1 MKKKYIFLILLMIII
16 TGCTT
21 LNQQGIDELLPTM
34 LNRKNNLYNVV
45 FDGYKYYV
53 PHGMKLE
60 NKEEYNATLLDEN
73 NQTYYFYVDAI
84 SFYNKEKLTYHTS
97 QDAYYSKELSY
108 QNKEGYLEIHQVGK
122 SDTYFIEY
130 MYNYGKIE
138 TYTTKEKINE
148 SIIEASTILSSLRFN
163 RTVLETI
170 IGNKVLNYKEET
182 YNVMKPKGNVSTES
196 YLDYEE
202 KYGTYE
208 GYSSKNSDE
217 DQIEI
222 KED

>member
-1 MKKKYIFLILLMIII
+1 MKRKYIFLILLMIII

-84 SFYNKEKLTYHTS
+84 SFYKKEKLTYHTS

-108 QNKEGYLEIHQVGK
+108 QNKEGYLEIHQIGK

-138 TYTTKEKINE
+138 TYTTKDKINE
-148 SIIEASTILSSLRFN
+148 SVIEASTILSSLRFN

-208 GYSSKNSDE
+208 GYSSKNNDE

>member
-1 MKKKYIFLILLMIII
+1 MKRKYIFLILLMIII

-108 QNKEGYLEIHQVGK
+108 QNKEGYLEIHQIGK

-138 TYTTKEKINE
+138 TYTTKDKINE
-148 SIIEASTILSSLRFN
+148 SVIEASTILSSLRFN

-208 GYSSKNSDE
+208 GYSSKNNDE

>member
-1 MKKKYIFLILLMIII
+1 MKRKYIFLILLMIII

-108 QNKEGYLEIHQVGK
+108 QNKEGYLEIHQIGK

-138 TYTTKEKINE
+138 TYTTKDKINE
-148 SIIEASTILSSLRFN
+148 SVIEASTILSSLRFN

-196 YLDYEE
+196 YLDYSATTPVCDAAE
-202 KYGTYE
+202 KACIAAMKQVT
-208 GYSSKNSDE
+208 S
-217 DQIEI
+217 I
-222 KED
+222 

>member
-1 MKKKYIFLILLMIII
+1 MKRKYIFLILLMIII

-97 QDAYYSKELSY
+97 QDAYYSKELFY
-108 QNKEGYLEIHQVGK
+108 QNKEGYLEINQIGK

-138 TYTTKEKINE
+138 TYTTKDKINE
-148 SIIEASTILSSLRFN
+148 SVIEASTILSSLRFN

-208 GYSSKNSDE
+208 GYSSKNNDE

>member
-1 MKKKYIFLILLMIII
+1 MKRKYIFLILLMIII

-97 QDAYYSKELSY
+97 QDAYYSKELFY
-108 QNKEGYLEIHQVGK
+108 QNKEGYLEIHQIGK

-138 TYTTKEKINE
+138 TYTTKDKINE
-148 SIIEASTILSSLRFN
+148 SVIEASTILSSLRFN

-208 GYSSKNSDE
+208 GYSSKNNDE

>member
-1 MKKKYIFLILLMIII
+1 MKRKYIFLILLMIII

-108 QNKEGYLEIHQVGK
+108 QNKEGYLEIHQIGK

-138 TYTTKEKINE
+138 TYTTKDKINE
-148 SIIEASTILSSLRFN
+148 SVIEASAILSSLRFN

-208 GYSSKNSDE
+208 GYSSKNNDE